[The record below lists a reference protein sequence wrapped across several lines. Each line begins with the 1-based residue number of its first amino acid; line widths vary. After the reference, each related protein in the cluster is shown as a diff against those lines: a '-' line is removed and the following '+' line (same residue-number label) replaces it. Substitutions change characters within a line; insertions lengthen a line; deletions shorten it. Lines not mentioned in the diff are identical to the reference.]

1 MSSPNSKTN
10 NMFRSQ
16 RIQYSGGSPLL
27 LAPNPI
33 NKSLVT
39 SYKPAPAP
47 LANNGCYQQEDASA
61 KENVTWQWKIEASMI
76 PSLNIYYMLE
86 PTSIT
91 LKQIPLPVVELR
103 MSNYLRI
110 QSIAYTFDAS
120 SVRFDCVTSN
130 MLKFVIQLWRVGGG
144 SNLEDPN
151 KALTVELQ
159 RRQGSVVEMQSIR
172 KMMFR
177 ALLTGEQPPAVPDD
191 RPRQPPLPDTIM
203 VEVDAGYDHDA
214 GRADAFEICLR
225 LLESP
230 CLDQSRLGLESLKML
245 TEPSI
250 VSHQDAMIASRAIV
264 FQEGCFGER
273 LQTALAGYFGAQ
285 DSNINMKEY
294 EDMVGHGMALA
305 IVASALQ
312 LVLDDKTAGNEQ
324 PTAALNTTSGFW
336 ALVTQDLFHNVER
349 AMTMPH
355 EGAKSAKCIRLLH
368 DLHTTQVPTIRQAG
382 LRSCLT
388 KAHQYGQRYHLSLEK
403 ESQKLLAM
411 DTDSCLRAH

>member
-1 MSSPNSKTN
+1 MSSPNNKTN
-10 NMFRSQ
+10 TMFRSQ
-16 RIQYSGGSPLL
+16 KIQCHGTAPLL

-33 NKSLVT
+33 NNSLVT
-39 SYKPAPAP
+39 SYKPAPTLIAKKSDVP
-47 LANNGCYQQEDASA
+47 A

-86 PTSIT
+86 PSSIT
-91 LKQIPLPVVELR
+91 LKQLSLRVVEER

-120 SVRFDCVTSN
+120 SAHFDCVTSN
-130 MLKFVIQLWRVGGG
+130 MLKFVVQLWRVDY
-144 SNLEDPN
+144 EDPN

-172 KMMFR
+172 KTLFR
-177 ALLTGEQPPAVPDD
+177 ALLTGEQPSAISYDK
-191 RPRQPPLPDTIM
+191 PRLPPLPDTIM
-203 VEVDAGYDHDA
+203 VEIDSGYDHDA

-250 VSHQDAMIASRAIV
+250 VSPEDAMIASRAVV
-264 FQEGCFGER
+264 FQEGCFGDR
-273 LQTALAGYFGAQ
+273 LQAALAGYFGTQ
-285 DSNINMKEY
+285 DSDNETMNAHD
-294 EDMVGHGMALA
+294 DMVGHGIALA
-305 IVASALQ
+305 IVANALQ
-312 LVLDDKTAGNEQ
+312 LVLEGKTAGNKQ
-324 PTAALNTTSGFW
+324 PALNTNSGFW
-336 ALVTQDLFHNVER
+336 AVVAQDLFHNVES
-349 AMTMPH
+349 AVTMPH
-355 EGAKSAKCIRLLH
+355 EAAKSAKCIRLLH
-368 DLHTTQVPTIRQAG
+368 DLQTTQMPKIRQAD

-388 KAHQYGQRYHLSLEK
+388 QAHQYGQRYHLSLEK

-411 DTDSCLRAH
+411 DIDSFVRTR